1 VRIALCFIGGPRD
14 GRVLESSCKNR
25 YPPRVMPVT
34 EEADAVGM
42 HGVYRAT
49 TRKLAGCPV
58 MVWNE
63 LPDNRRKDK
72 Q

>member
-1 VRIALCFIGGPRD
+1 VKLDLCFIGGPRD
-14 GRVLESSCKNR
+14 GRVVQALCKNK
-25 YPPRVMPVT
+25 YPPRIMKVT
-34 EEADAVGM
+34 DEADAVGM

-63 LPDNRRKDK
+63 LPDNRRKDNK
-72 Q
+72 